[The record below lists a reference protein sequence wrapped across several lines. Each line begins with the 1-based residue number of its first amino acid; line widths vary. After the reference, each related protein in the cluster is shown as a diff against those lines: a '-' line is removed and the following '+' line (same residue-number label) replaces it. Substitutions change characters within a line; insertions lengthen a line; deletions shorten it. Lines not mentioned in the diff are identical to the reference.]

1 MQASL
6 HAGRRGCPHS
16 APRGK
21 GLITN
26 YMRKMRRL
34 SIPLET
40 YAFSNQGWQT
50 IYDYF
55 VNVSPVTSTISW

>member
-1 MQASL
+1 MSRRTGRLRCPSSAL
-6 HAGRRGCPHS
+6 H
-16 APRGK
+16 GK

-26 YMRKMRRL
+26 YSSQMRCL
-34 SIPLET
+34 SIALET
-40 YAFSNQGWQT
+40 YALANQGWQT

>member
-1 MQASL
+1 MLVSL
-6 HAGRRGCPHS
+6 HAGRHWCPRS

-26 YMRKMRRL
+26 YTGKMRCL
-34 SIPLET
+34 FIPLET
-40 YAFSNQGWQT
+40 YAFANQGWQT